1 MKKPVSYHAI
11 FPLAATLGLLS
22 LAPFT
27 HQVHARDDIQSLSPR
42 DAEFARQFDDFLQR
56 VDDLAFDSAAQMN
69 GVEESQSI
77 DMRSDHAKYAIR
89 VARGQ
94 VVEKLG
100 RTRTI
105 TMKTT
110 RSFERLSV
118 WGRYYLLDIHPKS
131 PLVGMLHAAIVVQF
145 YEDGSSTIAGFL
157 DVLETANREEDLS
170 FMRQAMDGVFEEHGV
185 DPAPHRR
192 LSKSGHDEDDPL
204 SVDNSKR
211 RKTAMVGGSFYG
223 SPLMQVNDENFA
235 FMTDAYETM
244 LRAYLTVVERRA
256 DDAYTDED
264 LAAQDRMRRNWL
276 EDRFF
281 SDPYTTQVTPFD
293 AWALYSLPPS
303 VKF

>member
-1 MKKPVSYHAI
+1 MKKPVKRTRHTTL
-11 FPLAATLGLLS
+11 PLAAILGLLF
-22 LAPFT
+22 LAAVP
-27 HQVHARDDIQSLSPR
+27 HQAHARDDMESLSPR

-157 DVLETANREEDLS
+157 DVLETANREEDLV
-170 FMRQAMDGVFEEHGV
+170 FMRQAMDGVFEKHGV
-185 DPAPHRR
+185 DPGPHRR

-293 AWALYSLPPS
+293 AWAL
-303 VKF
+303 